1 MCQNDIWL
9 MIHDYTGKVTSQKP
23 AQSRILRQVP
33 LRWEI
38 YCWHG
43 CQCNTMIYFDT
54 YNKPFLFDRPVLIVI
69 TVSRLKI
76 VASLIAQIT
85 VQCPLVVIQLLGN
98 FEIPKL
104 HCYLC
109 KKEFSITLLPV
120 KTDSYLYFTVS
131 PVQAMELVLQCDLF
145 QLNQHAAVLQSTL

>member
-1 MCQNDIWL
+1 MPKWHLTHDSWL
-9 MIHDYTGKVTSQKP
+9 TWGKSLPRSLLKVEYWDRYHCDWKFIVDTGVSATPWFILTLITS
-23 AQSRILRQVP
+23 
-33 LRWEI
+33 
-38 YCWHG
+38 H
-43 CQCNTMIYFDT
+43 F
-54 YNKPFLFDRPVLIVI
+54 FFDRPVLIVI

-131 PVQAMELVLQCDLF
+131 PVEAMELVLQCDLF
-145 QLNQHAAVLQSTL
+145 QLNQYAAVLQSTL

>member
-1 MCQNDIWL
+1 MPKWHLTHDSWL
-9 MIHDYTGKVTSQKP
+9 LGESHFPEACSKLNIETGATAMGNLLLTRVSVQHHDFLTLITS
-23 AQSRILRQVP
+23 
-33 LRWEI
+33 
-38 YCWHG
+38 H
-43 CQCNTMIYFDT
+43 F
-54 YNKPFLFDRPVLIVI
+54 FFDRPVLIVI
-69 TVSRLKI
+69 TVSWLKI

-109 KKEFSITLLPV
+109 KKEFNFTLLPV